1 MTADPFAPAQAI
13 ADAVLWEGYV
23 LYPYRAGVTKNRMRW
38 QFGVL
43 VPPHYAQAD
52 GFERAAMTTECI
64 ADPGPG
70 FRVAARV
77 RFLQCQRRQVEVAGT
92 DGFTRVDE
100 VDHDGHRVASWDEGV
115 PQSFDVGVGVT
126 PFALSADHAV
136 EYLDPQTRVVRTR
149 AAVTGVLRLETK
161 PVDGYVR
168 VCLTIENT
176 TDWGPVGASREEAI
190 VHSAIA
196 AHAILH
202 VDHGRFVSSLDPP
215 TDARAAVEACV
226 NDGAFPVLAGDAASA
241 DLMLASPII
250 LYDHPEVAPRSPGAM
265 FDGTEIDEM
274 LSLRVMTL
282 TPDEKEWARDTD
294 PLARAL
300 VDRVETLTPDALA
313 ALHADMLT
321 PQLRVGSR
329 VRLQPSKHRRTDA
342 QDMLVAGMSAT
353 VKGMFEDLEG
363 AQYIAVV
370 VDGDDDYGRY
380 RYFYPDEIELV

>member
-1 MTADPFAPAQAI
+1 MSTDPFAPAQAI

-43 VPPHYAQAD
+43 VPPRYAHAD
-52 GFERAAMTTECI
+52 GFEHAALATECI
-64 ADPGPG
+64 AEAGPG
-70 FRVAARV
+70 FRVTARV
-77 RFLQCQRRQVEVAGT
+77 RFLQCQRRQVEVAGA

-100 VDHDGHRVASWDEGV
+100 VEHEGHRVTSWDEGV
-115 PQSFDVGVGVT
+115 PQSFDIGVGVT
-126 PFALSADHAV
+126 PFALPADHTV
-136 EYLDPQTRVVRTR
+136 EYLDPSTRVVRTR
-149 AAVTGVLRLETK
+149 AAVSGILHLETA

-168 VCLTIENT
+168 VRLSVENT
-176 TDWGPVGASREEAI
+176 TDWGPAGASRDEAI
-190 VHSAIA
+190 AYSALA
-196 AHAILH
+196 AHALLH

-215 TDARAAVEACV
+215 PDARTAVEGCA
-226 NDGAFPVLAGDAASA
+226 NDGAFPVLAGD

-265 FDGTEIDEM
+265 FDGTEIDEI

-282 TPDEKEWARDTD
+282 TADEKEWARDTD

-353 VKGMFEDLEG
+353 VKGLFEDLEG
-363 AQYIAVV
+363 AQYVAVV
-370 VDGDDDYGRY
+370 VDGDDDFGRY